1 MLLSVPAIV
10 RSGLRGGL
18 IPTQAGLLSFSRST
32 TRRELPASKVVV
44 SGLACGSPLARPLG
58 APSES
63 RSRQAEAT
71 PSKMRKSADLA
82 AICWYG
88 GETGSPFISYFLHTL
103 TARAVVRHVSKNSS
117 SGRYARQ
124 RFLAARRRGPNNS
137 TTSQQRLPYRD
148 AQSRP
153 ST

>member
-1 MLLSVPAIV
+1 MAGRIDSDAG
-10 RSGLRGGL
+10 RS
-18 IPTQAGLLSFSRST
+18 PFF
-32 TRRELPASKVVV
+32 LPIDNKEGTNSPQVVV

-103 TARAVVRHVSKNSS
+103 TARAVVGHVSKNMKIVSS
-117 SGRYARQ
+117 
-124 RFLAARRRGPNNS
+124 RGS
-137 TTSQQRLPYRD
+137 EMMRK
-148 AQSRP
+148 
-153 ST
+153 

>member
-32 TRRELPASKVVV
+32 TRKELPASKVVV

-103 TARAVVRHVSKNSS
+103 TARAVVRHGSKNPIHYSRPWKPVSKILGKQFSGENMWACNTNS
-117 SGRYARQ
+117 
-124 RFLAARRRGPNNS
+124 
-137 TTSQQRLPYRD
+137 
-148 AQSRP
+148 P
-153 ST
+153 S